1 MVTTWLA
8 RWATFSVT
16 GAAPLAMAHPKR
28 SRLCL
33 YRGQRGEKG
42 DFCGVIANRH
52 VQQGLPLFPVGT
64 DLLRFGILLGIVLQ
78 VVLRIFLERLRG
90 REGPGMVGPGP
101 PGDGCTSRGGNDYRD
116 GSPTTARCSY
126 QPGRKSIPGSCPFTV
141 AVSEADAG
149 SRWRSAKPTPPG
161 GSRLPPAQPELRRD
175 ASAAASCLRPVWLA
189 LRRDRRPPQRALNLG
204 TRRSAG
210 DRSLSWTPF
219 IWQHPGGT
227 RYKTPRRAVV
237 SDFWL
242 SEA

>member
-78 VVLRIFLERLRG
+78 VVLRIFHGRL
-90 REGPGMVGPGP
+90 
-101 PGDGCTSRGGNDYRD
+101 
-116 GSPTTARCSY
+116 
-126 QPGRKSIPGSCPFTV
+126 PGSCPFTV
-141 AVSEADAG
+141 AVSKVLRLSG
-149 SRWRSAKPTPPG
+149 RMVGHSQSRTLTK
-161 GSRLPPAQPELRRD
+161 
-175 ASAAASCLRPVWLA
+175 
-189 LRRDRRPPQRALNLG
+189 
-204 TRRSAG
+204 
-210 DRSLSWTPF
+210 
-219 IWQHPGGT
+219 
-227 RYKTPRRAVV
+227 
-237 SDFWL
+237 
-242 SEA
+242 